1 MSFVLMQ
8 VEIQRKLNSKII
20 NLISI
25 CSLTSK
31 IEIKTCKH
39 KEIYSSQFYE
49 IIGRDVENIKSLGK
63 AEVFFI
69 RVANSAFLESPQK
82 SLPKS
87 QLCRRPLT
95 GGVAKHDP
103 PK

>member
-8 VEIQRKLNSKII
+8 VEIQRKMNSKII

-39 KEIYSSQFYE
+39 KDSSQFYE

-69 RVANSAFLESPQK
+69 RVANSFFF
-82 SLPKS
+82 
-87 QLCRRPLT
+87 
-95 GGVAKHDP
+95 
-103 PK
+103 

>member
-1 MSFVLMQ
+1 MFGSRPEKNDP
-8 VEIQRKLNSKII
+8 EIDKLNSRFT
-20 NLISI
+20 LIGPI
-25 CSLTSK
+25 T
-31 IEIKTCKH
+31 H
-39 KEIYSSQFYE
+39 
-49 IIGRDVENIKSLGK
+49 IKSFGK

-95 GGVAKHDP
+95 SGVAKHDP